1 MWNSYFYVD
10 NFSYSLSELM
20 PVTCVVN
27 NKNIPS
33 LDNLV
38 IKDPLKQINLKI
50 EEIIN
55 YINIVISIFALS
67 TIISSILM
75 NVISMYLFIYE
86 NKKEIGLLRA
96 IGISKISLGQLFINF
111 GLIMGLISFI
121 MSSIVLLIIN
131 LFLSFELS
139 HSLIFF
145 SFINYF
151 KSLLIMFIIS
161 ILSSLIIGFIS
172 LIPAFKGNPIEVLK
186 EK

>member
-1 MWNSYFYVD
+1 
-10 NFSYSLSELM
+10 
-20 PVTCVVN
+20 
-27 NKNIPS
+27 
-33 LDNLV
+33 
-38 IKDPLKQINLKI
+38 
-50 EEIIN
+50 
-55 YINIVISIFALS
+55 
-67 TIISSILM
+67 
-75 NVISMYLFIYE
+75 
-86 NKKEIGLLRA
+86 
-96 IGISKISLGQLFINF
+96 
-111 GLIMGLISFI
+111 MGLISFI

>member
-1 MWNSYFYVD
+1 
-10 NFSYSLSELM
+10 M

-139 HSLIFF
+139 QSLIFF

>member
-1 MWNSYFYVD
+1 
-10 NFSYSLSELM
+10 
-20 PVTCVVN
+20 
-27 NKNIPS
+27 
-33 LDNLV
+33 
-38 IKDPLKQINLKI
+38 
-50 EEIIN
+50 
-55 YINIVISIFALS
+55 
-67 TIISSILM
+67 M

-121 MSSIVLLIIN
+121 MSSFVLLIIN

-139 HSLIFF
+139 HSLILF